1 MTPTPRQPEF
11 SRLSKAEV
19 LRLRE
24 LLADEQLEQ
33 LSVEDRAELDE
44 LLSKARMTLPLDNP
58 VAELTQRVGRADA
71 SNRSGTPV
79 GLPADV
85 RARLLAKGQRIVGG
99 GAGSGEIAGRI
110 GPSTS
115 AASSFLP
122 RLLVAASV
130 LLACGAGYYA
140 YTINTQRQ
148 AAIAKSESLMRELTA
163 TRDENAKVLAAAQT
177 RADELNAKLAQAT
190 RSADVRV
197 AEMDRRLAETA
208 AREVKL
214 AQQLHDATSQLDA
227 ATLKIAKL
235 EAPVDPIA
243 LAANRR
249 KLLEVPGTVRVA
261 WAPFDL
267 PDAPSEQRE
276 VKGDVVWNDELKQG
290 FLRFEGLKVND
301 PKSEQYQ
308 VWVID
313 ERGMEQKVSGGVFNA
328 MANGEVVVPITPA
341 IDVRKV
347 ALFAVTIE
355 EPGGTWVPNLKR
367 RVVVAPR

>member
-1 MTPTPRQPEF
+1 MTPTPRNTPGNDR
-11 SRLSKAEV
+11 SRALSDAEA

-24 LLADEQLEQ
+24 LLADEQLDQ
-33 LSVEDRAELDE
+33 LSIEDRAELDE
-44 LLSKARMTLPLDNP
+44 LLEMSGMTLPQDNP
-58 VAELTQRVGRADA
+58 IAELTRRVGSAAA
-71 SNRSGTPV
+71 SAGS
-79 GLPADV
+79 LPSDV
-85 RARLLAKGQRIVGG
+85 RARLLAKGQRIVGTSSD
-99 GAGSGEIAGRI
+99 AIAGRI
-110 GPSTS
+110 SP
-115 AASSFLP
+115 ASSASRILP
-122 RLLVAASV
+122 RLLVAASL
-130 LLACGAGYYA
+130 LLACGVGYYA
-140 YTINTQRQ
+140 YTLNTQRQ
-148 AAIAKSESLMRELTA
+148 AAIAQSESLMRELA
-163 TRDENAKVLAAAQT
+163 STREENTRVLAAAQS
-177 RADELNAKLAQAT
+177 RANELQAKLADAT
-190 RSADVRV
+190 KSADTRV
-197 AEMDRRLAETA
+197 AELDRRLAETA

-235 EAPVDPIA
+235 EAPVDPIE
-243 LAANRR
+243 LAGNRR

-276 VKGDVVWNDELKQG
+276 VKGDVVWNDDLKQG

-301 PKSEQYQ
+301 PKTEQYQ

-328 MANGEVVVPITPA
+328 LATGEVVVPITPA